1 MTFIFSLVYLTGNA
15 KTKPVKKKELE
26 MKKKSILSLGLLSLF
41 SLGLAAHSHPAQAD
55 DKDIEVIA
63 SFYPMYEFTKQVVG
77 DEGNVSLLIK
87 AGTEAHDFEP
97 STKDIS
103 KIQKADAFVYDDD
116 NMETWVPKVKKSLDN
131 KGENFIKATGDM
143 LLMGGGGHDHDHDHD
158 EEGHTHEFD
167 PHVWLSPERSQI
179 LVTNIAN
186 DLSEKF
192 PEKADTFKKNAES
205 YNKKLSDLDK
215 KYRDALTD
223 AKQKSFVTQHS
234 AFGYLA
240 LDYGLNQV
248 PITGV
253 SAEAEPS
260 AKRLAQLSKYVKK
273 YDINYIYFEENA
285 SSKVSK
291 TLADE
296 VGVKTAVLNPLES
309 LTSKQMKKGENY
321 ITVMEK
327 NLKALQKTTD
337 KAGKDIEPEKG
348 VEKTV
353 YNGYFKDSQIKD
365 RKLSDWTGK
374 WQSVY
379 PLLQDGTLDEVF
391 DYKSKKNPEMS
402 AKEYKDYYT
411 TGYKT
416 DVEQINI
423 DGKKMTMEFIQNG
436 ESHKY
441 KYKYVGYEILN
452 YEKGNRGVRFL
463 FETDDKDAGQF
474 KYVQFSDH
482 DIRPNKAGHFHIY
495 FGGESQEA
503 LIEELENWPTYYPT
517 DLSGHEVAQEML
529 AH

>member
-1 MTFIFSLVYLTGNA
+1 
-15 KTKPVKKKELE
+15 
-26 MKKKSILSLGLLSLF
+26 MKKKSILSMGFVSLF
-41 SLGLAAHSHPAQAD
+41 SLGLAAQSQPAQAAN
-55 DKDIEVIA
+55 KDIEVIA

-97 STKDIS
+97 STKDIARL
-103 KIQKADAFVYDDD
+103 QKADAFVYDDD

-131 KGENFIKATGDM
+131 KGDNFIKATGDM
-143 LLMGGGGHDHDHDHD
+143 LLMGGGGHDHEDEYEEEEHDHEHGEKHEHDHD
-158 EEGHTHEFD
+158 EEGHSHEFD
-167 PHVWLSPERSQI
+167 PHVWLSPERSQV

-186 DLSEKF
+186 DLSKKF
-192 PEKADTFKKNAES
+192 PEKADAFKKNAEA

-215 KYRDALTD
+215 KYDEALKN
-223 AKQKSFVTQHS
+223 AKQKSFVTQHA

-260 AKRLAQLSKYVKK
+260 AKRLGQLSKYVKK

-291 TLADE
+291 TLASE
-296 VGVKTAVLNPLES
+296 AGVKTAVLNPLEG
-309 LTSKQMKKGENY
+309 LTTKQMKKGENY

-327 NLKALQKTTD
+327 NLKALRKTTD
-337 KAGKDIEPEKG
+337 KAGKAIEPEKG

-379 PLLQDGTLDEVF
+379 PLLQDGTLDQVF
-391 DYKSKKNPEMS
+391 DYKAKKNPEMS
-402 AKEYKDYYT
+402 AAEYKDYYT

-416 DVEQINI
+416 DIEQINI
-423 DGKKMTMEFIQNG
+423 DGKKMTMAFVQNG
-436 ESHKY
+436 KSHKY
-441 KYKYVGYEILN
+441 TYKYAGRKTLN
-452 YEKGNRGVRFL
+452 YEKGNRGVRFM

-482 DIRPNKAGHFHIY
+482 DIRPNKAEHFHIY
-495 FGGESQEA
+495 FGGESQDA
-503 LIEELENWPTYYPT
+503 LLKELEHWPTYYPSN
-517 DLSGHEVAQEML
+517 LSGHEVAQEML